1 MEDAQEETKRSGR
14 AALALAALG
23 IVFGDIG
30 TSPIYSF
37 RECFRGEHAVA
48 ISPENVMGAL
58 SLVFWAL
65 VVIISVKYLVVVLR
79 ADNDGEGGIL
89 ALMALVTRNG
99 SDESSPRPSWV
110 ICGLVGAA
118 LLFGDAMITPAI
130 SVMSALEGFTAE
142 NPALQPVVLP
152 GSILILVGLFAAQRH
167 GTERLG
173 GAFGPMMLVWF
184 AVLGVLGALQIA
196 QGPAILA
203 AVSPH
208 HAVMFFAEN
217 GLGGLGVL
225 GSVFLVVTGGEAL
238 YADLGH
244 FGRRPIQWGWF
255 GLVLPAL
262 LLNYF
267 GQGSLL
273 LREPDAV
280 EHLFYRMA
288 PDWFLTPLVI
298 FATYA
303 TVIASQAVITGICSL
318 ASQAVQ
324 LGYSPRLAILQTSS
338 QRIGQIYVPSMNRV
352 LLVGTLLL
360 LVSFR
365 SSGALASAYGIAVA
379 STMLLTTVLVF
390 PVVRERWGW
399 SRIASVAMI
408 GAFLVPDVSFFVAN
422 LTKLDSGGWVPI
434 AIAAVVYG
442 LMAIWQSGRS
452 ELGGMLH
459 EIGMPDDVFLAE
471 IRTAAPLRVTGTAVY
486 LTARRTG
493 IPRALLHG
501 YGAVHV
507 LHESVLIVRVE
518 AARIPVVPEAERVR
532 VEPVGEGIL
541 RAHVRYGFSEAAD
554 LPAIL
559 ARIDPTVF
567 RLDPLTTTY
576 FLAREN
582 LVVTEDSRNPLRLWS
597 RRIFAFLSR
606 NALDAARFFRL
617 PPNRV
622 IEIGVQIQI

>member
-1 MEDAQEETKRSGR
+1 
-14 AALALAALG
+14 
-23 IVFGDIG
+23 
-30 TSPIYSF
+30 
-37 RECFRGEHAVA
+37 
-48 ISPENVMGAL
+48 
-58 SLVFWAL
+58 
-65 VVIISVKYLVVVLR
+65 
-79 ADNDGEGGIL
+79 
-89 ALMALVTRNG
+89 
-99 SDESSPRPSWV
+99 
-110 ICGLVGAA
+110 
-118 LLFGDAMITPAI
+118 
-130 SVMSALEGFTAE
+130 
-142 NPALQPVVLP
+142 
-152 GSILILVGLFAAQRH
+152 
-167 GTERLG
+167 
-173 GAFGPMMLVWF
+173 MMLVWF
-184 AVLGVLGALQIA
+184 AVLGTLGALQIA

-273 LREPDAV
+273 LREPDSV

-352 LLVGTLLL
+352 LLLGTLLL
-360 LVSFR
+360 LVAFR

-399 SRIASVAMI
+399 SRIASVATI

-471 IRTAAPLRVTGTAVY
+471 IRTAAPLRVAGTAVY

-532 VEPVGEGIL
+532 VETVGEGIL

-559 ARIDPTVF
+559 AGIDPTVF

-622 IEIGVQIQI
+622 IEIGIQIQI